1 MIYFILFKFQKF
13 VILDINVVNF
23 KWKKKYI
30 NMDLDNQR
38 KYMFEFKYID
48 IY

>member
-13 VILDINVVNF
+13 VILDKNVVNF
-23 KWKKKYI
+23 KWKKYI
-30 NMDLDNQR
+30 NMDLDKQR